1 MEKVTEDNTLILQ
14 LLEKWPVLIATK
26 QEEIKFIQE
35 KSPRKYKC
43 KTTLQQFKAKWMV
56 KINYENQEGNKD
68 NISRVKSEMEK
79 LFRKS
84 SKAWR
89 IQKR

>member
-1 MEKVTEDNTLILQ
+1 
-14 LLEKWPVLIATK
+14 
-26 QEEIKFIQE
+26 
-35 KSPRKYKC
+35 
-43 KTTLQQFKAKWMV
+43 MV

-84 SKAWR
+84 SKA
-89 IQKR
+89 